1 LKTAFY
7 IARRYLISKKSVNV
21 INIISGVSV
30 AGVTVGTFAL
40 VVILSV
46 FNGLDFSIKSLF
58 STFDPDIKITNTVKG
73 KSFEL
78 NSINIESIKQ
88 ITGVSSVTPV
98 IEEDAFLMYGNR
110 QYFATIKG
118 VPTNYNEISRLD
130 TSSITSGRFLLEA
143 NQVPY
148 ALVGQGVAYY
158 LSVGLSF
165 TDPIHIYTLK
175 KGTKGRPTLENTFN
189 HNTIY
194 ASGIFQNQQEIDSK
208 YILVPIGFAQ
218 ELFQMEDRVSAI
230 EVGLTA
236 GTSEDDVKTEI
247 SRALGNDFAVKTQF
261 EQHEL
266 FYRVMQ
272 SEKWA
277 IFFILAFI
285 LVIASFNILGSLS
298 MLIIDKKA
306 DIAILQS
313 MGANQKLIKTIFLFE
328 GWMISLA
335 GAAFGLILG
344 IVICW
349 VQIEFEILKIPG
361 NDGSFIFSAYPVQIR
376 PVDLLV
382 IFLLVT
388 GIGFLAAWYP
398 IRFVSG
404 KYLNGPVK

>member
-1 LKTAFY
+1 MKTAFY

-30 AGVTVGTFAL
+30 SGVTVGTFAL

-73 KSFEL
+73 KPFEL

-88 ITGVSSVTPV
+88 VQGVASVTPI
-98 IEEDAFLMYGNR
+98 IEEDAFLLYGNH

-148 ALVGQGVAYY
+148 AVVGQGVAYY

-175 KGTKGRPTLENTFN
+175 KGTKGRPSLENTFN
-189 HNTIY
+189 HGTIY
-194 ASGIFQNQQEIDSK
+194 ASGIFANQQEIDSK
-208 YILVPIGFAQ
+208 YVLVPIGFAQ
-218 ELFQMEDRVSAI
+218 DLFQMEDRVSAV
-230 EVGLTA
+230 EVGLSK
-236 GTSEDDVKTEI
+236 GTSEGVVKGEI
-247 SRALGNDFAVKTQF
+247 TRILGDKFAVKTQF

-285 LVIASFNILGSLS
+285 LIIASFNILGSLS

-313 MGANQKLIKTIFLFE
+313 MGANQKLIRTIFLFE
-328 GWMISLA
+328 GWLISLA
-335 GAAFGLILG
+335 GAFFG
-344 IVICW
+344 IVLGVLICW
-349 VQIEFEILKIPG
+349 IQIRYGLLKIP
-361 NDGSFIFSAYPVQIR
+361 NEGSFIFSAYPVQIR
-376 PVDLLV
+376 LGDIFAV
-382 IFLLVT
+382 FLLVT

-398 IRFVSG
+398 IRFISA
-404 KYLNGPVK
+404 KYLTGSTK

>member
-1 LKTAFY
+1 
-7 IARRYLISKKSVNV
+7 
-21 INIISGVSV
+21 
-30 AGVTVGTFAL
+30 
-40 VVILSV
+40 
-46 FNGLDFSIKSLF
+46 
-58 STFDPDIKITNTVKG
+58 
-73 KSFEL
+73 L

-88 ITGVSSVTPV
+88 ITGISTVTPV
-98 IEEDAFLMYGNR
+98 VEEDAFLMYGNR

-175 KGTKGRPTLENTFN
+175 KGTKGRPTLENTFT

-208 YILVPIGFAQ
+208 YVLVPISFAQ
-218 ELFQMEDRVSAI
+218 ELFQMEDRVSAVEI
-230 EVGLTA
+230 GLTA

-247 SRALGNDFAVKTQF
+247 SSILGNDFAVKTQF

-361 NDGSFIFSAYPVQIR
+361 NDGSFIFSAYPVKIR
-376 PVDLLV
+376 PGDLLA

>member
-21 INIISGVSV
+21 INIISGISV

-58 STFDPDIKITNTVKG
+58 SNFDPDIKIANVIKG
-73 KSFEL
+73 KSFGL
-78 NSINIESIKQ
+78 NSVNLESIKQ
-88 ITGVSSVTPV
+88 IAGVSTVTPV
-98 IEEDAFLMYGNR
+98 VEEDAFLMYGNR
-110 QYFATIKG
+110 QYFATVKG
-118 VPTNYNEISRLD
+118 VPSNYNEISRLD

-143 NQVPY
+143 DHVPF
-148 ALVGQGVAYY
+148 AVVGQGVAYY

-175 KGTKGRPTLENTFN
+175 KGTKGRPTLENTFS
-189 HNTIY
+189 HSTIY
-194 ASGIFQNQQEIDSK
+194 ASGIFANQQEIDSK
-208 YILVPIGFAQ
+208 YVLVPIGFAQ
-218 ELFQMEDRVSAI
+218 ELFQMDGRVSAI
-230 EVGLTA
+230 EIGLTA

-247 SRALGNDFAVKTQF
+247 SHILGSNFAVKTQF

-313 MGANQKLIKTIFLFE
+313 MGANQKLIRTIFLFE

-335 GAAFGLILG
+335 GAVFGILLG
-344 IVICW
+344 VLICW
-349 VQIEFEILKIPG
+349 IQIEYGLLRIP
-361 NDGSFIFSAYPVQIR
+361 NEGSFIFSAYPVQIR
-376 PVDLLV
+376 LGDLFV
-382 IFLLVT
+382 IFALVT

-398 IRFVSG
+398 IRFISG
-404 KYLNGPVK
+404 KYLTTPTN

>member
-21 INIISGVSV
+21 INLISGISV

-46 FNGLDFSIKSLF
+46 FNGLEFSIKSLF
-58 STFDPDIKITNTVKG
+58 SSFDPDVKITAALG
-73 KSFEL
+73 KSFDL
-78 NSINIESIKQ
+78 KDGDFDSIKK
-88 ITGVSSVTPV
+88 IEGIKSLIPV
-98 IEEDAFLMYGNR
+98 IEDDAFLMYGNR

-118 VPTNYNEISRLD
+118 VPTNYSETSGLD
-130 TSSITSGRFLLEA
+130 SSYITSGRFILEA
-143 NQVPY
+143 DHIPLAV
-148 ALVGQGVAYY
+148 VGQGVAYY
-158 LSVGLSF
+158 LSVGLNF
-165 TDPIHIYTLK
+165 NDPIDIYTLNQDA
-175 KGTKGRPTLENTFN
+175 KGRLTLANTFN

-194 ASGIFQNQQEIDSK
+194 ASGIFANQQEIDSK
-208 YILVPIGFAQ
+208 YVLVPFWYAQ
-218 ELFQMEDRVSAI
+218 DLFQLGNRVSAVEI
-230 EVGLTA
+230 ALNEGV
-236 GTSEDDVKTEI
+236 SEDLVKAEI
-247 SRALGNDFAVKTQF
+247 SKILGEKFAVKTQF

-266 FYRVMQ
+266 FYKVMQ

-277 IFFILAFI
+277 IFLILAFV

-313 MGANQKLIKTIFLFE
+313 MGANEKLIRTIFLFE

-335 GAAFGLILG
+335 GAIAGLILG
-344 IVICW
+344 VLICW
-349 VQIEFEILKIPG
+349 IQIEFGFLRIP
-361 NDGSFIFSAYPVQIR
+361 NEGSFIFSAYPVEIR
-376 PVDLLV
+376 TGDLIA

-398 IRFVSG
+398 IRFISG
-404 KYLNGPVK
+404 RFLNGAVK

>member
-1 LKTAFY
+1 MKTAFY

-21 INIISGVSV
+21 INIISGVSIS
-30 AGVTVGTFAL
+30 GVTIGTFAL

-58 STFDPDIKITNTVKG
+58 SAFDPNIKITNTVKG

-78 NSINIESIKQ
+78 NDINIESIKK
-88 ITGVSSVTPV
+88 IAGVSTATPV
-98 IEEDAFLMYGNR
+98 VEEEAFLMYGNR

-130 TSSITSGRFLLEA
+130 SSSITSGQFLLEA
-143 NQVPY
+143 NHIPY

-165 TDPIHIYTLK
+165 NDPIHIYTLK

-189 HNTIY
+189 HSTIY
-194 ASGIFQNQQEIDSK
+194 ASGIFANQQEIDSK
-208 YILVPIGFAQ
+208 YILVPISFAQ
-218 ELFQMEDRVSAI
+218 ELFQMNSRISAI
-230 EVGLTA
+230 EIELTK
-236 GTSEDDVKTEI
+236 GTSEDDIKAEI
-247 SRALGNDFAVKTQF
+247 SRMLGNNFAVKTQF

-285 LVIASFNILGSLS
+285 LVVASFNILGSLS
-298 MLIIDKKA
+298 MLILDKKA

-313 MGANQKLIKTIFLFE
+313 MGANQKLIRTIFLFE
-328 GWMISLA
+328 GWMISLT
-335 GAAFGLILG
+335 GAFLGIILG
-344 IVICW
+344 VIICW
-349 VQIEFEILKIPG
+349 IQMTYGILKIP
-361 NDGSFIFSAYPVQIR
+361 NEGSFIFSAYPVQIR
-376 PVDLLV
+376 FADLFV

-398 IRFVSG
+398 IRFISG
-404 KYLNGPVK
+404 KYLNGPTK

>member
-1 LKTAFY
+1 LETAFY

-21 INIISGVSV
+21 INIISGVSI

-58 STFDPDIKITNTVKG
+58 STFDPDIKITNTIKG
-73 KSFEL
+73 KPFEL
-78 NSINIESIKQ
+78 NSINIGKIKH
-88 ITGVSSVTPV
+88 IAGISTVTPI

-118 VPTNYNEISRLD
+118 VPANYNEISRLD
-130 TSSITSGRFLLEA
+130 TSSITSGKFLLEA
-143 NQVPY
+143 NQIPY
-148 ALVGQGVAYY
+148 AVVGQGVAYY

-175 KGTKGRPTLENTFN
+175 KGTNGRPTLENTFS

-208 YILVPIGFAQ
+208 YVLVPFDFAQ
-218 ELFQMEDRVSAI
+218 GLFQMEDRVSAVEI
-230 EVGLTA
+230 GLTK
-236 GTSEDDVKTEI
+236 GTSEDVAKEEI
-247 SRALGNDFAVKTQF
+247 AHILGNQFAVKTQF

-313 MGANQKLIKTIFLFE
+313 MGANQKLVRTIFLFE

-335 GAAFGLILG
+335 GAALGLILG
-344 IVICW
+344 VLICW
-349 VQIEFEILKIPG
+349 IQMKFGILKIPG
-361 NDGSFIFSAYPVQIR
+361 NDGSFIFSSYPVEIR
-376 PVDLLV
+376 FSDLVV

-398 IRFVSG
+398 IRFISG

>member
-7 IARRYLISKKSVNV
+7 IARRYLISKKSINV
-21 INIISGVSV
+21 INIISGVSI

-58 STFDPDIKITNTVKG
+58 STFDPDIKITNTIKG

-78 NSINIESIKQ
+78 NSIDIDKIKQ
-88 ITGVSSVTPV
+88 IAGISTVTPI
-98 IEEDAFLMYGNR
+98 IEEDAFLMYGKR

-143 NQVPY
+143 NNVPY

-158 LSVGLSF
+158 LSVGLNF

-175 KGTKGRPTLENTFN
+175 KGTKGRPTLENTFS

-208 YILVPIGFAQ
+208 YVLVPFGFAQ
-218 ELFQMEDRVSAI
+218 ELFQMEDRVSAVEI
-230 EVGLTA
+230 GLSK
-236 GTSEDDVKTEI
+236 GISEDVVKDEI
-247 SRALGNDFAVKTQF
+247 AHILGNQFAVKTQF

-313 MGANQKLIKTIFLFE
+313 MGANQKLVRTIFLFE

-335 GAAFGLILG
+335 GAALGLIFGVL
-344 IVICW
+344 ICW
-349 VQIEFEILKIPG
+349 LQMEFGILKIPG
-361 NDGSFIFSAYPVQIR
+361 NDGSFIFSVYPVQIR
-376 PVDLLV
+376 IGDLLA

-398 IRFVSG
+398 IRFISG

>member
-1 LKTAFY
+1 MKTAFY

-21 INIISGVSV
+21 INIISGVSI
-30 AGVTVGTFAL
+30 AGVTIGTFAL

-58 STFDPDIKITNTVKG
+58 SAFDPNIKITNTIKG

-78 NSINIESIKQ
+78 NDINIESIKK
-88 ITGVSSVTPV
+88 IAGVSTVTSVV
-98 IEEDAFLMYGNR
+98 EEEAFLMYGNR

-130 TSSITSGRFLLEA
+130 SSSITSGQFLLEA
-143 NQVPY
+143 NHIPY

-165 TDPIHIYTLK
+165 NDPIHIYTLK

-189 HNTIY
+189 HSTIY
-194 ASGIFQNQQEIDSK
+194 ASGIFANQQEIDSK
-208 YILVPIGFAQ
+208 YILVPISFAQ
-218 ELFQMEDRVSAI
+218 ELFQMDSRVSAL
-230 EVGLTA
+230 EVGLTK
-236 GTSEDDVKTEI
+236 GTSEDEAKTEI
-247 SRALGNDFAVKTQF
+247 SSILGNNFAVKTQF

-285 LVIASFNILGSLS
+285 LIIASFNILGSLS
-298 MLIIDKKA
+298 MLILDKKA

-313 MGANQKLIKTIFLFE
+313 MGANQKLIRTIFLFE
-328 GWMISLA
+328 GWMISLT
-335 GAAFGLILG
+335 GAFLGIILG
-344 IVICW
+344 VIICW
-349 VQIEFEILKIPG
+349 IQMTYGILKIP
-361 NDGSFIFSAYPVQIR
+361 NEGSFIFSAYPVQIR
-376 PVDLLV
+376 FADLFV

-398 IRFVSG
+398 IRFISG

>member
-1 LKTAFY
+1 MKTAFY

-58 STFDPDIKITNTVKG
+58 SAFDPDIKITSVVKG
-73 KSFEL
+73 KPFEL
-78 NSINIESIKQ
+78 NSVNIESIRK
-88 ITGVSSVTPV
+88 ITGVSTATPV
-98 IEEDAFLMYGNR
+98 IEEDAFLMYGKR

-118 VPTNYNEISRLD
+118 VPTNYSEISRLD

-143 NQVPY
+143 DQIPF

-189 HNTIY
+189 HSTIY
-194 ASGIFQNQQEIDSK
+194 ASGIFSNQQEIDSK
-208 YILVPIGFAQ
+208 YVLVPIGFAQ
-218 ELFQMEDRVSAI
+218 ELFQMGSRVSTI
-230 EVGLTA
+230 EVGLKK
-236 GTSEDDVKTEI
+236 GTSEDVVKAEI
-247 SRALGNDFAVKTQF
+247 SRILGSNFAVKTQF

-313 MGANQKLIKTIFLFE
+313 MGANQKLIRTIFLFE
-328 GWMISLA
+328 GWLISLA
-335 GAAFGLILG
+335 GAIFGVILG
-344 IVICW
+344 VLICW
-349 VQIEFEILKIPG
+349 IQIEYGILKIPG
-361 NDGSFIFSAYPVQIR
+361 EGSFIFSAYPVQIR
-376 PVDLLV
+376 VGDLFA

-398 IRFVSG
+398 IRFISG
-404 KYLNGPVK
+404 KYLNAEFK

>member
-1 LKTAFY
+1 MKTAFY

-21 INIISGVSV
+21 INIISGVSI

-78 NSINIESIKQ
+78 NSINIGKIKQ
-88 ITGVSSVTPV
+88 IAGISTVTPI
-98 IEEDAFLMYGNR
+98 IEEDAFFMYGNR

-118 VPTNYNEISRLD
+118 VPANYNEISRLD
-130 TSSITSGRFLLEA
+130 TSSITSGKFLLEA
-143 NQVPY
+143 NNVPF
-148 ALVGQGVAYY
+148 AVVGQGVAYY

-175 KGTKGRPTLENTFN
+175 KGTKGRPTLENTLI

-208 YILVPIGFAQ
+208 YVLVPIGFAK
-218 ELFQMEDRVSAI
+218 ELFQMEDCISAVEI
-230 EVGLTA
+230 GLTK
-236 GTSEDDVKTEI
+236 GTSEDVVKEEI
-247 SRALGNDFAVKTQF
+247 GRILGSQFAVKTQF

-313 MGANQKLIKTIFLFE
+313 MGANQKLVRTIFLFE

-335 GAAFGLILG
+335 GAALGLILG
-344 IVICW
+344 VLICW
-349 VQIEFEILKIPG
+349 IQIEFGILKIPG
-361 NDGSFIFSAYPVQIR
+361 NDGSFIFSSYPVEIR
-376 PVDLLV
+376 ISDLVV

-398 IRFVSG
+398 IRFISG

>member
-58 STFDPDIKITNTVKG
+58 STFDPDIKITNAVKG

-78 NSINIESIKQ
+78 NSISIESIKQ
-88 ITGVSSVTPV
+88 ITGVSTVTPV
-98 IEEDAFLMYGNR
+98 VEEDAFLMYGTR

-143 NQVPY
+143 DQIPF

-165 TDPIHIYTLK
+165 TDPIHIYTLQ
-175 KGTKGRPTLENTFN
+175 KGSKGRPTLENTFN

-194 ASGIFQNQQEIDSK
+194 ASGIFASQQEIDSK
-208 YILVPIGFAQ
+208 YVLVPIGFAQ
-218 ELFQMEDRVSAI
+218 ELFQMDGRVSAI
-230 EVGLTA
+230 EVGLTK
-236 GTSEDDVKTEI
+236 GTSEDDVKAEI
-247 SRALGNDFAVKTQF
+247 SRVVGNNFAVKTQF

-285 LVIASFNILGSLS
+285 LIIASFNILGSLS

-313 MGANQKLIKTIFLFE
+313 MGANQKLIRTVFLFE

-335 GAAFGLILG
+335 GAFFGIILG
-344 IVICW
+344 VIICW
-349 VQIEFEILKIPG
+349 IQITYGILKIP
-361 NDGSFIFSAYPVQIR
+361 NEGSFIFSAYPVQIR
-376 PVDLLV
+376 VADLFV

-398 IRFVSG
+398 IRFISG
-404 KYLNGPVK
+404 KYLTGVVK